1 MPTYFQSTILSLMA
15 CLLSHNLLAE
25 SLDNTEFSNALILEG
40 NGNYV
45 EAIEA
50 YKSTV
55 NALEENS
62 GVFSEKLIEPL
73 MGIARSEF
81 SLSEYEN
88 TIIYWVRAQ
97 HLIHRAQGVY
107 AERQQEGIDLLIET
121 HLKMDEVS
129 LADKQHKFKLFLSE
143 HNLGADS
150 IELLPALDIINKWY
164 VATGQFN
171 RARKSLQRSHEIIKA
186 QGGNLDP
193 LQTDVLIELAKVR
206 RLSRF
211 CCSHKLL
218 EEGLEI
224 IEANPALGSQNKALY
239 FLALADAYTLASK
252 AEDAQF
258 YYSQAWTLMDDI
270 NRHDLFNTPKGIDS
284 AREMNNIGSA
294 NSKIFLVE
302 RDRFGSR
309 RFEEISDKERL
320 SLDSLPPQAFR
331 FTTDNNAPQRHV
343 RDSHSGSRVQ
353 EDKELRV
360 IGYPYQFN
368 RKQLHQILPSS
379 LHSDDALAKLQIE
392 LLLTVDADGK
402 TRQVSVLTPN
412 IPVRLSRLMREAV
425 NRTYFRPRLEAGIPV
440 ATAGF
445 KITQRFEP

>member
-1 MPTYFQSTILSLMA
+1 
-15 CLLSHNLLAE
+15 
-25 SLDNTEFSNALILEG
+25 
-40 NGNYV
+40 
-45 EAIEA
+45 
-50 YKSTV
+50 
-55 NALEENS
+55 
-62 GVFSEKLIEPL
+62 
-73 MGIARSEF
+73 
-81 SLSEYEN
+81 
-88 TIIYWVRAQ
+88 
-97 HLIHRAQGVY
+97 
-107 AERQQEGIDLLIET
+107 
-121 HLKMDEVS
+121 
-129 LADKQHKFKLFLSE
+129 
-143 HNLGADS
+143 
-150 IELLPALDIINKWY
+150 
-164 VATGQFN
+164 
-171 RARKSLQRSHEIIKA
+171 
-186 QGGNLDP
+186 
-193 LQTDVLIELAKVR
+193 
-206 RLSRF
+206 
-211 CCSHKLL
+211 
-218 EEGLEI
+218 
-224 IEANPALGSQNKALY
+224 
-239 FLALADAYTLASK
+239 
-252 AEDAQF
+252 
-258 YYSQAWTLMDDI
+258 MDDI